1 MTEGASAQVSVLEQ
15 LMPGEDAAA
24 RRRQALA
31 GYAAMVGAIV
41 LARAVDDEA
50 LSLEI
55 DKALAGD
62 FGGGSAVRAHDG
74 CGGGW
79 YPVQHAGL
87 AEDEGA
93 GTNRHHSFHVCPVS

>member
-1 MTEGASAQVSVLEQ
+1 MLMTEGASAQVSVLEQ

-55 DKALAGD
+55 LQ
-62 FGGGSAVRAHDG
+62 AVKDTLPG
-74 CGGGW
+74 
-79 YPVQHAGL
+79 
-87 AEDEGA
+87 
-93 GTNRHHSFHVCPVS
+93 